1 MDQREYEIEDL
12 IAAGVDDNGSIL
24 FRVRWKG
31 YGPKDDT
38 WEPESSLP
46 RKMVRAARQRL
57 NLAR

>member
-1 MDQREYEIEDL
+1 MDQCEYEIEDL
-12 IAAGVDDNGSIL
+12 IAAAIGDDGSIL
-24 FRVRWKG
+24 FHVRWKG

-46 RKMVRAARQRL
+46 RKMVRTARQRL